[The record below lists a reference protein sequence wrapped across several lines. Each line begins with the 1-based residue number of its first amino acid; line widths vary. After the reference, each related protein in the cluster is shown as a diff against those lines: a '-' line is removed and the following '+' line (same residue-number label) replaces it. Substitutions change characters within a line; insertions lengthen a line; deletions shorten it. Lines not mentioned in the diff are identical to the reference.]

1 MAQKNGF
8 QLMVA
13 GLGGQG
19 ALFIG
24 RLLAEAALSKYKN
37 VNFFP
42 NYGPAMRLGPS
53 ECTVTVSDEEIT
65 SPVALNPPAAII
77 MGAVSL
83 ADFEVRMIPGSMMIL
98 DGSVLRTKS
107 KKRDVKAFYIPAT
120 EAAIKLG
127 DMAVANLVLLGA
139 YLEASKA
146 VPLEAVAAALEKR
159 MAGGRRED
167 MLSLNKAALNEGARL
182 MAEHPRASKRR
193 SLVSSKQGE
202 R

>member
-1 MAQKNGF
+1 MEQKNSF

-24 RLLAEAALSKYKN
+24 RLLAEAALSRYKN

-53 ECTVTVSDEEIT
+53 ECTVTISDEEIT
-65 SPVALNPPAAII
+65 SPITMTPEAAII
-77 MGAVSL
+77 MGAAPL
-83 ADFEVRMIPGSMMIL
+83 ASFEARMAPGSMMIL
-98 DGSVLRTKS
+98 DSSLLRTKS
-107 KKRDVKAFYIPAT
+107 KKREVKVFYIPAT
-120 EAAIKLG
+120 EAATKLG
-127 DMAVANLVLLGA
+127 NMAVANLVLLGA

-146 VPLEAVAAALEKR
+146 IPLEIVEATLERR
-159 MAGGRRED
+159 MAGTRRED
-167 MLSLNKAALNEGARL
+167 MLSLNKAALREGVRL
-182 MAEHPRASKRR
+182 MAEHPKPRKKR
-193 SLVSSKQGE
+193 SPVSS

>member
-1 MAQKNGF
+1 MEQKNGF

-53 ECTVTVSDEEIT
+53 ECTVTISDAEIT
-65 SPVALNPPAAII
+65 SPVTMTPKAAII
-77 MGAVSL
+77 MGAASL
-83 ADFEVRMIPGSMMIL
+83 ASFEARMAPGSMMIL
-98 DGSVLRTKS
+98 DSSLLRTKS
-107 KKRDVKAFYIPAT
+107 KKRDVKVFYMPAT
-120 EAAIKLG
+120 ETATKLG
-127 DMAVANLVLLGA
+127 NMAVANLVLLGA
-139 YLEASKA
+139 YLEVSKV
-146 VPLEAVAAALEKR
+146 VPLEIVEATLERR
-159 MAGGRRED
+159 MAGSRRED
-167 MLSLNKAALNEGARL
+167 MLSLNKAALREGAKL
-182 MAEHPRASKRR
+182 MAEYPKPRKKR
-193 SLVSSKQGE
+193 SLVSS